1 MTHAARRM
9 HAMQRQKGHFFGQ
22 TGRTGRLASHA
33 RNGMAVHLWCI
44 HDLARFGRAGGK
56 SGQKGRQGASIA
68 LKWPVFWPL
77 VNHRS
82 TKQL

>member
-1 MTHAARRM
+1 
-9 HAMQRQKGHFFGQ
+9 
-22 TGRTGRLASHA
+22 
-33 RNGMAVHLWCI
+33 MAVHLWCI

-82 TKQL
+82 TKQRQGAVGELGGSPSCLHLEGEGIA